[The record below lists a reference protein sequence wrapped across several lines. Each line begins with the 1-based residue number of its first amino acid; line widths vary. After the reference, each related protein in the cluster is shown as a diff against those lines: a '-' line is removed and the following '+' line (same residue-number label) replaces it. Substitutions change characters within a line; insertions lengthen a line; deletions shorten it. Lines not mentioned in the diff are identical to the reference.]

1 MPKDND
7 QHVKFKS
14 KNVATNDLQFSKTL
28 FKSIQPSQL
37 LRSNFVSLLNNLYER
52 HNKYKERHGYG
63 WKYTSK

>member
-37 LRSNFVSLLNNLYER
+37 LRSNFVSLLNNLHKR
-52 HNKYKERHGYG
+52 HNKYK
-63 WKYTSK
+63 

>member
-14 KNVATNDLQFSKTL
+14 KNAASNDLQFSKTL

-37 LRSNFVSLLNNLYER
+37 LRSNFACILNNLHER
-52 HNKYKERHGYG
+52 HHKYKERHGHGRQY
-63 WKYTSK
+63 SSE